1 MNRKD
6 KYIADRLRK
15 AFPSQP
21 THNAELGER
30 IISQLPYRRVGLIYL
45 VINYLLLATGGIVV
59 VVTQWDTI
67 KMITHKILYS
77 PTIYPEIIILH
88 VFGIIILITIMWYIN
103 SILDE
108 FHSMENRDIIEHI
121 IKHKQ
126 RT

>member
-6 KYIADRLRK
+6 KYIAERLRR
-15 AFPSQP
+15 AFPLQP
-21 THNAELGER
+21 IHNAELGER
-30 IISQLPYRRVGLIYL
+30 IISQLPCRRVGLIYL